1 MIVPLIIMRSIFLL
15 LFIAL
20 TAVGCNQISSNENMG
35 RPIARVH
42 DRILYE
48 KDLVGI
54 VGDNNSPND
63 SIVVVNNYVNTWVRQ
78 TLMLYQ
84 AENNLPAENAA
95 VERQLENYR
104 RSLLIFAYE
113 QEFVAQKLDTNV
125 ADSTILNYY
134 FINQEGFKL
143 KNDIAKMGYLRISKN
158 TPKVDSAK
166 IWFKSN
172 DAVDLIRLD
181 NYCLKYA
188 SHFSLED
195 TAWRSPHEVMRNMST
210 TLGLLPDNLRKNYFY
225 EFEDGD
231 FLIFL
236 QLYDLKN
243 RGEYSPMSFERN
255 NIRQMILNKRK
266 LVLLK
271 SLESDLYNQAL
282 KKGNF
287 EIYVN

>member
-1 MIVPLIIMRSIFLL
+1 MIRVFLIF
-15 LFIAL
+15 FIASF
-20 TAVGCNQISSNENMG
+20 AVGCNQITSNENMG

-48 KDLVGI
+48 KDLIGI
-54 VGDNNSPND
+54 VGENNSHND
-63 SIVVVNNYVNTWVRQ
+63 SIVVINNYVNTWVRQ

-84 AENNLPAENAA
+84 AENNLPAENTAI
-95 VERQLENYR
+95 ERQLENYR

-113 QEFVAQKLDTNV
+113 QEFVAQKLDTTV
-125 ADSTILNYY
+125 ADSTILNFY
-134 FINQEGFKL
+134 IVNQEGFKL
-143 KNDIAKMGYLRISKN
+143 KNDIAKVSYFRISKN
-158 TPKVDSAK
+158 TPKIDSAK

-172 DAVDLIRLD
+172 DAIDLIRLD
-181 NYCLKYA
+181 NYCLKYS
-188 SHFSLED
+188 SHFALED
-195 TAWRSPHEVMRNMST
+195 TSWRSPHEVMRSMST
-210 TLGLLPDNLRKNYFY
+210 TLGLLPESLRKNYFY

-236 QLYDLKN
+236 QLFDLKTK
-243 RGEYSPMSFERN
+243 GDYSPLSFERN

-266 LVLLK
+266 LTLLK

-287 EIYVN
+287 EIFVN